1 MDGESDLAP
10 SQILVL
16 QSRRGVIAVKN
27 TVYLRRNWQL
37 YALLTLPLIYF
48 VIFKYGPMYGV
59 QIAFKDFNFF
69 QGISK
74 SPWIGLDTFREVF
87 QNNDF
92 FKALRNTLLL
102 NLLDLVVS
110 FPAPLI
116 LAILLY
122 ELRITWFKKIAQ
134 TILYIPHF
142 ISWVIIGGIVLQVFG
157 TQTGFI
163 NNMLSGLGLNEIPFL
178 SDKNYW
184 LVTYL
189 LVGVWQSAGW
199 GTILYLASLAGIN
212 KELFEAA
219 EVDGANRFKR
229 IWHISLPGIKTTI
242 ATLLIINLGNMI
254 SIGFDRPFIIGN
266 VAVRDYSEV
275 LSTFVY
281 RVGIQSGQISLA
293 TAVGLF
299 QALVGLLF
307 LLGANYASKKLAD
320 ESIL

>member
-1 MDGESDLAP
+1 MKNW
-10 SQILVL
+10 IYI
-16 QSRRGVIAVKN
+16 RRS
-27 TVYLRRNWQL
+27 WQL
-37 YALLTLPLIYF
+37 YVLLVLPLIYF
-48 VIFKYGPMYGV
+48 VLFKYGPMYGV
-59 QIAFKDFNFF
+59 QVAFKDFNFF
-69 QGISK
+69 QGIAGSD
-74 SPWIGLDTFREVF
+74 WVGLDIFREVF

-92 FKALRNTLLL
+92 FKALRNTLFL
-102 NLLDLVVS
+102 NLLDIVVS

-116 LAILLY
+116 LAIMLY
-122 ELRITWFKKIAQ
+122 ELRIAWFKKMAQ

-157 TQTGFI
+157 TQSGFI
-163 NNMLSGLGLNEIPFL
+163 NNMLHGFGIQAIPFL
-178 SDKNYW
+178 SDKYYW
-184 LVTYL
+184 LFTYL
-189 LVGVWQSAGW
+189 IVGVWQSAGW
-199 GTILYLASLAGIN
+199 GTILYLAALTGIN

-219 EVDGANRFKR
+219 EVDGANRFRK

-242 ATLLIINLGNMI
+242 ATLLIINLGNMVA
-254 SIGFDRPFIIGN
+254 IGFDRPFIIGN
-266 VAVRDYSEV
+266 VAVRDFSDV

-281 RVGIQSGQISLA
+281 RIGMQSGQISLA